1 MRMLHRLC
9 TLFVVAVV
17 LTASGCRPAS
27 KGESGAEITNP
38 RDFSYPLT
46 AGKYTVVNVF
56 TDDKDHP
63 KAKANAQD
71 ALTANPDI
79 KVMVGLWAYNPP
91 MIYEALKS
99 SGKVDEVKIVGF
111 DEDDATLDAIKDGH
125 IVATVVQQP
134 FAFGY
139 KSVEL
144 LAAMSRGAD
153 VKFPGDKLY
162 TPTKVIRANNVD
174 EFRAEIENIR
184 AGKGT
189 RPPLHFEKQD
199 TSKPVRLAF
208 LTNSPDDFWKLAEY
222 GCKLAAKDFHVTC
235 KFDMPTGLSAGQK
248 QYIEDYITEKYDGL
262 AMSVIDPKGQTEII
276 NRACEKMN
284 VITQDADAP
293 NSNRKFYVG
302 TSNYMAG
309 RQAGKLVKEAC
320 PEGGKVA
327 IFVGVL
333 DVLNAQERALG
344 VIHELMDK
352 DIPAEFA
359 EQSQ

>member
-1 MRMLHRLC
+1 MRTVYGIVALLC
-9 TLFVVAVV
+9 VVV
-17 LTASGCRPAS
+17 LAASGCRPES
-27 KGESGAEITNP
+27 KGDSGAEITNP
-38 RDFSYPLT
+38 RDYTYPLE
-46 AGKYTVVNVF
+46 AGKYTVIGIL
-56 TDDKDHP
+56 TDDKDHT
-63 KAKANAQD
+63 KAKSNAQD
-71 ALTANPDI
+71 ILTAHPDI

-91 MIYEALKS
+91 LIYEALKTA
-99 SGKVDEVKIVGF
+99 GKVDEVKIVAF
-111 DEDDATLDAIKDGH
+111 DENHVTLDAIKDGH
-125 IVATVVQQP
+125 IVATVVQNP

-153 VKFPGDKLY
+153 VTFPNDKLFI
-162 TPTKVIRANNVD
+162 PTRIIGPDNVD
-174 EFRAEIENIR
+174 AFRAEIENIQ

-189 RPPLHFEKQD
+189 RPPLHFENQD
-199 TSKPVRLAF
+199 KSKPVRVAF
-208 LTNSPDDFWKLAEY
+208 LTNSPDDFWNLAKD
-222 GCKLAAKDFHVTC
+222 GCDLAANDFNVTC
-235 KFDMPTGLSAGQK
+235 KFDQPIGLSAGQK
-248 QYIEDYITEKYDGL
+248 QLIEEYITEKYDGL
-262 AMSVIDPKGQTEII
+262 AISVTDPVGQTDII
-276 NRACEKMN
+276 NEACEKMN

-293 NSNRKFYVG
+293 NTKRKFYLG

-333 DVLNAQERALG
+333 GVLNAQERALG

-352 DIPAEFA
+352 EIPAEFA